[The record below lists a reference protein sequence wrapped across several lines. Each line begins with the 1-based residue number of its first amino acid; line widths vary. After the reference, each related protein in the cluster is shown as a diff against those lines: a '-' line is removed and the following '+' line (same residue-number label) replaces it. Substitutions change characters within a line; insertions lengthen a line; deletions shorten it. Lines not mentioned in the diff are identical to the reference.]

1 MKKKL
6 FPVPTRKELVWGYI
20 YLFLQWLILPVLL
33 VIINAALA
41 EPLSLMTL
49 NCVLFIVNFIA
60 TALIFSKF
68 LRLSLKKFFQ
78 NVAESLGTAL
88 IGLGLYLGGNLVV
101 SMVILAVDP
110 NFANVNDANVAGM
123 VSENFPLMAVCT
135 ILLVPVAE
143 ELLYRGLLFGGMH
156 NKSPLLAYLLSAVI
170 FSLIHV
176 IAYIGMYPLQTLLL
190 CILQYIVPSLV
201 LAWSWKK
208 SGNIVTPMLIHII
221 INAVGIFA
229 MR

>member
-6 FPVPTRKELVWGYI
+6 YPVPARKELVWGYI

-41 EPLSLMTL
+41 EPLSTMTL

-68 LRLSLKKFFQ
+68 LRLSVKKFFQ

-123 VSENFPLMAVCT
+123 VSENFRRN
-135 ILLVPVAE
+135 VA
-143 ELLYRGLLFGGMH
+143 GGI
-156 NKSPLLAYLLSAVI
+156 SAEK
-170 FSLIHV
+170 
-176 IAYIGMYPLQTLLL
+176 AP
-190 CILQYIVPSLV
+190 
-201 LAWSWKK
+201 
-208 SGNIVTPMLIHII
+208 
-221 INAVGIFA
+221 FA
-229 MR
+229 GRCGTDQR